1 MLTHIM
7 FISRLTCIPTGFV
20 PAFTCGF
27 TIANAH
33 ANGTCR
39 VSVPPMSIASVGSG
53 KFEKLRMNDNEFNIP
68 DFSGK

>member
-7 FISRLTCIPTGFV
+7 FISRLTCILIGLFRYSR
-20 PAFTCGF
+20 CGF

-53 KFEKLRMNDNEFNIP
+53 KFEKLRVNDNGFNIL